1 MRVYCNYKPIRSIT
15 KGGARLLEKFLNL
28 PLEKQSTII
37 DAALDAFGTNGYKK
51 TSVSDISTAAGI
63 SKAMIFHYF
72 GTKKELYFYL
82 LNFCGTLFM
91 DEINDKF
98 DSSITDFF
106 ERIKMATMLKVAII
120 KKHPA
125 TLSYLKSVYYETNEE
140 VKDGIVSLMSQGDNF
155 RNKITFEGM
164 DYSKFKDS
172 IDVSLV
178 MKMLLWIAE
187 GFVSPTKP
195 LQEDDFD
202 TICKD
207 LDEVMNLL
215 KNNLYKEQYL

>member
-1 MRVYCNYKPIRSIT
+1 
-15 KGGARLLEKFLNL
+15 
-28 PLEKQSTII
+28 
-37 DAALDAFGTNGYKK
+37 
-51 TSVSDISTAAGI
+51 
-63 SKAMIFHYF
+63 
-72 GTKKELYFYL
+72 
-82 LNFCGTLFM
+82 M

-202 TICKD
+202 IICKD
-207 LDEVMNLL
+207 LDEVLNLL